1 MLIKEWSLSRQNRLN
16 PLFRTTVRTITWLLV
31 SLNSKWPS
39 CFAECDPEQSDQV
52 ARQEWGTHCNDRE
65 EIIDVPVCVR
75 KGKSRQEAIAVIGR

>member
-39 CFAECDPEQSDQV
+39 CLAEYDPEQSDQV
-52 ARQEWGTHCNDRE
+52 ARQE
-65 EIIDVPVCVR
+65 
-75 KGKSRQEAIAVIGR
+75 